1 MGFIKDNNRNCCNM
15 VKKKIEILIIF
26 PVDPFGIKIGGIETC
41 IKSLIKYLPA
51 NIILGLVGVSTDR
64 KKRPIGKWQR
74 LRSDKKEFDFLPVLH
89 IKDENKKT
97 RIPLVIHFIFSLLKY
112 KQKIPLKGK
121 ILEFHRIEPC
131 LLFRNQKNKKVLFIH
146 GDMNDLY
153 DPKSELKW
161 SRFPSIY
168 FILEKFLIHKLNK
181 INIVSESGVNSCK
194 QRYPA
199 LQERISFMPTWV
211 DKEIFYPYSANNKL
225 LKKHKFLNSL
235 NYPAD
240 SALFLFAGRL
250 ERSKDTILLL
260 KVFKYLNKK
269 IPRSRLII
277 AGTGSLEDSILKL
290 IEDHELQRMVHLA
303 GAVDHKTLSNIMRIC
318 DVFLLTSAF
327 EGMPRSVLEALAC
340 GLPVVTTNAGEVNK
354 IVRNNFSGFISENRD
369 PEMIS
374 DLAIKILRHRENF
387 KAENCVDSIKDY
399 TAEIIIGKIYSD
411 YQKLHEN

>member
-1 MGFIKDNNRNCCNM
+1 MA
-15 VKKKIEILIIF
+15 KKKIEILIIF
-26 PVDPFGIKIGGIETC
+26 PVDPSGIKIGGIETC
-41 IKSLIKYLPA
+41 IKNLIKYMPD
-51 NIILGLVGVSTDR
+51 NFILGLVGVSTDR
-64 KKRPIGKWQR
+64 KKRPIGKWQK
-74 LRSDKKEFDFLPVLH
+74 LRSDHKEFNFLPVLY

-131 LLFRNQKNKKVLFIH
+131 LLFRNQINKKVLFIH
-146 GDMNDLY
+146 GNTDDLY
-153 DPKSELKW
+153 NPKNEVKW
-161 SRFPSIY
+161 SMFPSVY
-168 FILEKFLIHKLNK
+168 FKLEKFLIRKINK
-181 INIVSESGVNSCK
+181 INIVSESGVSSCK

-211 DKEIFYPYSANNKL
+211 DKDIFYPYSANHKL
-225 LKKHKFLNSL
+225 LEKHKYLNSL
-235 NYPAD
+235 NYPTD
-240 SALFLFAGRL
+240 SALFLSAGRL

-260 KVFKYLNKK
+260 EVFKYLNKK
-269 IPRSRLII
+269 MPRSRLII

-290 IEDHELQRMVHLA
+290 IGDHKLQKMVHLT
-303 GAVDHKTLSNIMRIC
+303 GALDQKTLSNIMRIC

-369 PEMIS
+369 PKTIG

-387 KAENCVDSIKDY
+387 KAENCVDSIRDY
-399 TAEIIIGKIYSD
+399 AAEVIISKIYSD
-411 YQKLHEN
+411 YQKLYEN